1 MPRCPAEA
9 DKAIRLAWE
18 REREL
23 VSKGVGTRDWTPE
36 QQQDILEYGKAFDDD
51 GKAFE
56 GQHMKSAA
64 QYPEYQGNPDNIQ
77 FLTRKEHLEAHN
89 GSWLNPSNWYY
100 DPIEKQFF
108 DFGDGEPIPCTVIKL
123 SNPVVL
129 VEKCNTNEVADEAT
143 QAEEQPSS
151 GTDPPTKVSKQ
162 AIESDTSVYNPKTG
176 PDTNAVLQKR
186 AIDGINNIANT
197 VKEFSDKHPVAT
209 ALVKLGVGAVG
220 VYFTSKAVGSVSKPK
235 HSEPTDQSALLSQA
249 IDSLGEMVTKAVSNF
264 DIKNSESFLKQLGY
278 SVAKNASLS
287 DAERQN
293 LLRETITNGKM
304 LKEAVCA
311 YLEFNINL
319 HKNQERF
326 AEAVGRWISDLEFVK
341 TNL

>member
-23 VSKGVGTRDWTPE
+23 VSKGLGTRDWTPE

-108 DFGDGEPIPCTVIKL
+108 DFGDGDPIPCTVIEL

-129 VEKCNTNEVADEAT
+129 VDKCNTDEVADEAT
-143 QAEEQPSS
+143 QAEEKPSS
-151 GTDPPTKVSKQ
+151 GADPPSKDSKQ
-162 AIESDTSVYNPKTG
+162 TIESDTSVYNPKTS

-220 VYFTSKAVGSVSKPK
+220 VYFTSKAVGSISKSK
-235 HSEPTDQSALLSQA
+235 HSEPTNHSALLSQA
-249 IDSLGEMVTKAVSNF
+249 VDSLGEMVTKAVSDF

-278 SVAKNASLS
+278 SVAKNAGLS
-287 DAERQN
+287 DSERQN
-293 LLRETITNGKM
+293 LLRETIANGKM

-319 HKNQERF
+319 HKNQGRF
-326 AEAVGRWISDLEFVK
+326 AEAVGRWIADLEFVK

>member
-23 VSKGVGTRDWTPE
+23 VSKGLGTRDWTPE

-108 DFGDGEPIPCTVIKL
+108 DFGDGDPIPCPVINL
-123 SNPVVL
+123 SNPIVRVD
-129 VEKCNTNEVADEAT
+129 KCNTDEIVEAAN
-143 QAEEQPSS
+143 QEEEKSCS
-151 GTDPPTKVSKQ
+151 GADPPAQDSQQTIKP
-162 AIESDTSVYNPKTG
+162 DTSINISETI
-176 PDTNAVLQKR
+176 PDTHAVPPKR
-186 AIDGINNIANT
+186 VIDGINSIANT
-197 VKEFSDKHPVAT
+197 VKEFSDKHPMAT
-209 ALVKLGVGAVG
+209 AIVKLGIGAAG
-220 VYFTSKAVGSVSKPK
+220 VYFTQKAVGSVSKTYSSGK
-235 HSEPTDQSALLSQA
+235 TDNSAFLSRA
-249 IDSLGEMVTKAVSNF
+249 VGPLGEMVTKAASNL
-264 DIKNSESFLKQLGY
+264 DIKNAESFLKQLGY
-278 SVAKNASLS
+278 SVAKSKGLS
-287 DAERQN
+287 DTERQKI
-293 LLRETITNGKM
+293 LRETIANGKM

-319 HKNQERF
+319 HKNQGKF
-326 AEAVGRWISDLEFVK
+326 AEAVGKWIADLEFVK